1 MQPNVAEGVLTSG
14 IDANEPQGS
23 TRQKMAFLSSE
34 VSKILI
40 PIARKTSPPEDK
52 VTEDKV
58 ESCIASILK
67 GAPARKAAKV

>member
-1 MQPNVAEGVLTSG
+1 MSLKGLRDDK
-14 IDANEPQGS
+14 I
-23 TRQKMAFLSSE
+23 AFLGSE